1 MFAKPQAEHAWLE
14 SFIGNWS
21 IETECQ
27 MGPDQPSHKSSGQA
41 TCRSLE
47 GMWLLIESTGTTP
60 ESEAWSMLMTV
71 GYDPAQSSYVGT
83 FVGSMMTHLWTYQGS
98 LDQTGKKLILNTEGP
113 QFSGE
118 GMARYQDSLELIN
131 QDHWILSSQMQTE
144 TGEWNQFMTSHHR
157 RIT

>member
-1 MFAKPQAEHAWLE
+1 MFAKPQTEHVWLDAL
-14 SFIGNWS
+14 IGNWS

-27 MGPDQPSHKSSGQA
+27 MGPDQPPQKSSGQA

-47 GMWLLIESTGTTP
+47 GMWLLIES
-60 ESEAWSMLMTV
+60 ESESGDWSTLLTV

-83 FVGSMMTHLWTYQGS
+83 FVGSMMTHLWIYQGS

-113 QFSGE
+113 QLSGE
-118 GMARYQDSLELIN
+118 GMARYQDSIELIN